1 MAKAA
6 SAEETPLMK
15 QYLAHKARIP
25 DAVLL
30 YRMGDFFETFNEDAQ
45 TISRVLGITLTS
57 RGSGAAGRIPLAGF
71 PHHQLER
78 YLPKLVSA
86 GYKVAVCEQTEDP
99 AQAKGVVK
107 RDIVE
112 VVTRGTTL
120 NEACLEERADN
131 MLAAVLPGQDLSE
144 PWGLGL
150 LDLSSGSFEA
160 CQGPAAE
167 ILAELERS
175 NPVELLW
182 PETLDQAP
190 EQLAN
195 LEGSWSLAS
204 APFPS
209 SSVALSQLCE
219 HFGTTSLEGFG
230 WDGSEAAAFSSAAA
244 ALRYA
249 GDDRRRNLSHLRS
262 LRPRARGGFLVMDG
276 STLRNLEIL
285 RPQHDDDS
293 RACLAGQLDRCRTAM
308 GSRLLRRWLARPLG
322 NLDGIG
328 ARQEAVEALRGESQR
343 LWELQKDLS
352 EISDLERL
360 AGRIATGRCH
370 ARDLLA
376 AGRSLV
382 TAQTVGQNAR
392 ALGVPLVLKLCQSL
406 ENCAI
411 LGEPLLAAFVEN
423 PPLSVKEG
431 GLLKPGYDEECTRLS
446 EGAREGREALAGM
459 QEAERERSGIS
470 TLKVGYNKVFGYYI
484 EITNAHRD
492 HELPPEYQRTQT
504 LTNAERYV
512 TPELK
517 RWEEMVLGAQEKIE
531 AREYQ
536 VFCQLRDDLGQN
548 LSRLQEIA
556 ASLSA
561 LDCLCAFAEGAE
573 NGRWVRPDM
582 EIEGALKAAGL
593 RHPVLEALHPD
604 IPFVPNDVEM
614 DPETSQLQLVT
625 GPNMGGK
632 STYLRQVGI
641 LAVMAHAGCPVAA
654 DAATIPLLDRVFTRV
669 GAADRLS
676 RGQSTFLVEMLETA
690 NILHNATPRSL
701 VLLDEVG
708 RGTSTFDGL
717 SLAWGIV
724 EALHEEPQLRPLTLF
739 ATHYHELTILSERL
753 PRVKNLQV
761 KVREHEGRIV
771 FLHRVTEGNCDS
783 SYGLHV
789 ARMAGVPE
797 FVLTR
802 AQGILLQLEA
812 QELKIG
818 KRENPKPVAA
828 PPQLSFFASDPG
840 IEDVA
845 QLVREADPMQ
855 MTPMQALIFVQK
867 LKDKLEG

>member
-1 MAKAA
+1 MR
-6 SAEETPLMK
+6 
-15 QYLAHKARIP
+15 QYLALKAKVP

-30 YRMGDFFETFNEDAQ
+30 YRMGDFYETFNEDAQ
-45 TISRVLGITLTS
+45 TIARILGITLTS
-57 RGSGAAGRIPLAGF
+57 RGNGAAERTPLAGF
-71 PHHQLER
+71 PHGQLER
-78 YLPKLVSA
+78 YLPRLVSA
-86 GYKVAVCEQTEDP
+86 GCKVAVCEQTEDP

-120 NEACLEERADN
+120 NEACLDERTDN
-131 MLAAVLPGQDLSE
+131 LLGAVWPGQNPSE

-160 CQGPAAE
+160 CEGTAE
-167 ILAELERS
+167 EVLAELERS

-182 PETLDQAP
+182 PEFLEKAP
-190 EQLAN
+190 EELAA
-195 LEGSWSLAS
+195 LEGGWSLAS
-204 APFPS
+204 SPFPVS
-209 SSVALSQLCE
+209 GIAKVQLCE
-219 HFGTTSLEGFG
+219 QLGTTSLEGFG
-230 WDGSEAAAFSSAAA
+230 WTGDETSVFSAAAA

-249 GDDRRRNLSHLRS
+249 GDDHRRNLSHVRA

-276 STLRNLEIL
+276 STIRNLEVL
-285 RPQHDDDS
+285 RPLNDDNP
-293 RACLAGQLDRCRTAM
+293 RACLAGQLDRCRTSM
-308 GSRLLRRWLARPLG
+308 GSRNLRRWLARPLSR
-322 NLDGIG
+322 LEEIG
-328 ARQEAVEALRGESQR
+328 RRQEAVEALRGESQR
-343 LWELQKDLS
+343 LWELQRLLG

-370 ARDLLA
+370 ARDLVA
-376 AGRSLV
+376 AGKSLV
-382 TAQTVGQNAR
+382 AAQGIGESAR
-392 ALGVPLVLKLCQSL
+392 ELGVPLVTQLIEALEGAKSL
-406 ENCAI
+406 GDPI
-411 LGEPLLAAFVEN
+411 LAAFVET
-423 PPLSVKEG
+423 PPLSVREG
-431 GLLKPGYDEECTRLS
+431 GLLQPGYDALCRELS
-446 EGAREGREALAGM
+446 VGAREGREKLAGM
-459 QEAERERSGIS
+459 QEAERIRSGIGS
-470 TLKVGYNKVFGYYI
+470 LKVGFNKVFGYYI

-492 HELPPEYQRTQT
+492 RELPADYQRTQT

-517 RWEEMVLGAQEKIE
+517 RWEEMVLGAEEKIQE
-531 AREYQ
+531 REYQ
-536 VFCQLRDDLGQN
+536 VFCSLRDALGQN
-548 LSRLQEIA
+548 LSKVQDIA

-561 LDCLCAFAEGAE
+561 IDCLCAFAQCSEE
-573 NGRWVRPDM
+573 GRWTRPDM
-582 EIEGALKAAGL
+582 IIDGALRAAGL
-593 RHPVLEALHPD
+593 RHPVLEALHPER
-604 IPFVPNDVEM
+604 PFVPNDVEM
-614 DPETSQLQLVT
+614 DPESTQLQLVT

-724 EALHEEPQLRPLTLF
+724 ESLHDEEALRPLTLF
-739 ATHYHELTILSERL
+739 ATHYHELTVLAERL

-761 KVREHEGRIV
+761 RVREHDGRIV
-771 FLHRVTEGNCDS
+771 FLHRVVPGNCDS

-797 FVLTR
+797 SVLTR

-812 QELKIG
+812 QELRIG
-818 KRENPKPVAA
+818 RRDNPKPVPAA
-828 PPQLSFFASDPG
+828 PPQLSLFASDPNL
-840 IEDVA
+840 ETVA
-845 QLVREADPMQ
+845 AMVREADPMQ

-867 LKDKLEG
+867 LRDQLEA

>member
-6 SAEETPLMK
+6 GSEETPMMK
-15 QYLAHKARIP
+15 QYLALKARVP

-45 TISRVLGITLTS
+45 TVARILGITLTT
-57 RGSGAAGRIPLAGF
+57 RGGVDRTPLAGF
-71 PHHQLER
+71 PHHQIDR

-86 GYKVAVCEQTEDP
+86 GCKVAVCEQTEDP
-99 AQAKGVVK
+99 AQAKGIVK

-120 NEACLEERADN
+120 NEACLDERTDNLLGAIAPAETADA
-131 MLAAVLPGQDLSE
+131 L
-144 PWGLGL
+144 WGLGL
-150 LDLSSGSFEA
+150 LDLSTGRFEA
-160 CQGPAAE
+160 CEGSQEE

-175 NPVELLW
+175 GPVELLW
-182 PETLDQAP
+182 PEYLDRAP
-190 EQLAN
+190 EELAA
-195 LEGSWSLAS
+195 LEGSWSLAPS
-204 APFPS
+204 PFPAPS
-209 SSVALSQLCE
+209 IAKVQLCE
-219 HFGTTSLEGFG
+219 QLGTTSLEGFG
-230 WDGSEAAAFSSAAA
+230 WSGNETAAFTAAAA

-249 GDDRRRNLSHLRS
+249 GDDRRRNLSHLRA
-262 LRPRARGGFLVMDG
+262 LHPRVRGGFLVMDG
-276 STLRNLEIL
+276 STLRNLEVL
-285 RPQHDDDS
+285 RPLHDDDV
-293 RACLAGQLDRCRTAM
+293 RASLAGQLDRCRTSM
-308 GSRLLRRWLARPLG
+308 GSRQLRRWLARPLCD
-322 NLDGIG
+322 LDGIG
-328 ARQEAVEALRGESQR
+328 ARQQAVEALRAESTR
-343 LWELQKDLS
+343 LWEVQKQLN

-370 ARDLLA
+370 ARDLVA
-376 AGRSLV
+376 AGKSLV
-382 TAQTVGQNAR
+382 AAQEVGRIA
-392 ALGVPLVLKLCQSL
+392 AELSVPLVTDLVKTLDGAS
-406 ENCAI
+406 A
-411 LGEPLLAAFVEN
+411 LGQPLLDAFVDA

-431 GLLKPGYDEECTRLS
+431 GLLRPGYDPVCAELS
-446 EGAREGREALAGM
+446 EGAKEGREKLAGM
-459 QEAERERSGIS
+459 QEAERARTGIS
-470 TLKVGYNKVFGYYI
+470 TLKVGYNRVFGYYI
-484 EITNAHRD
+484 EISNANRD
-492 HELPPEYQRTQT
+492 RDLPYDYQRTQT

-517 RWEEMVLGAQEKIE
+517 KWEELVMGAEERIQ
-531 AREYQ
+531 AREHDI
-536 VFCQLRDDLGQN
+536 FCQLRDCVAAE
-548 LSRLQEIA
+548 LSRVQEIA
-556 ASLSA
+556 QNLASLDVLS
-561 LDCLCAFAEGAE
+561 AFAECAE
-573 NGRWVRPDM
+573 ENRWVRPDM
-582 EIEGALKAAGL
+582 ILEGALRAAGL
-593 RHPVLEALHPD
+593 RHPVLEALHPQT
-604 IPFVPNDVEM
+604 PFVPNDVEM

-654 DAATIPLLDRVFTRV
+654 DAVTLPLLDRVFTRV

-676 RGQSTFLVEMLETA
+676 RGQSTFLVEMLETS

-724 EALHEEPQLRPLTLF
+724 EALHEEEHLRPLTLF
-739 ATHYHELTILSERL
+739 ATHYHELTVLADRL

-771 FLHRVTEGNCDS
+771 FLHRVLEGTCDS

-797 FVLTR
+797 AVLKR

-812 QELKIG
+812 QELRIG
-818 KRENPKPVAA
+818 KRDTPKAPAA
-828 PPQLSFFASDPG
+828 IPQLSLFASDPG
-840 IEDVA
+840 LEEIGA
-845 QLVREADPMQ
+845 LVREADPMQ

-867 LKDKLEG
+867 LKDRLEP